1 LLAAASSVR
10 AFDPHLWRFM
20 RFTSLIVELIRARP
34 RLVFWIVVLAQAT
47 LWLLVP
53 LMFYGSPP
61 GDLATVLAY
70 GHQYQV
76 GSELGPPL
84 AFWLADAA
92 FRLADGHVFGVYLL
106 AQLCF
111 VATFAALY
119 GLAARIVGEQHA
131 VIAVLLT
138 QTVTA
143 FSFPGL
149 EFGPL
154 VLACPLWALILLHA
168 WQVIGQGSRNA
179 WFALSIEAGLLL
191 LTTYAAPGLLLL
203 LAVFALLTARGRRT
217 LMSFDPLFA
226 LLVIVVLVFPY
237 LVWLLRAEAL
247 TLPKWTLAGDAAALA
262 RAWGWLLVGLVIAL
276 AGIVLLV
283 ILNSALMHRTIL
295 RSRETVPTVF
305 RSPVDALAWQ
315 FVAFFAVAPALLGS
329 IVAALFGFA
338 QVAGGAGIALL
349 LSGLAVVVASGDMIH
364 LRRQRILRT
373 AWAAAIAAPALMIAA
388 ATLVQPWLGGNEVA
402 TTLPA
407 NKIAR
412 FFGDSFQRRT
422 NRPLPVVAGDTQLA
436 MLIAMGAAR
445 PQPLL
450 TPRPQHGPWPTPA
463 NFNELGGVVVWRAA
477 DTAGTP
483 PADLVKQFPGLV
495 PEVPQVFDRVIDG
508 RQAPLRIGWAIVR
521 PRTP

>member
-1 LLAAASSVR
+1 
-10 AFDPHLWRFM
+10 M

-34 RLVFWIVVLAQAT
+34 RLVFWIVVLAQAL

-53 LMFYGSPP
+53 LLFYGSPP
-61 GDLATVLAY
+61 GELATVLAY

-76 GSELGPPL
+76 GSDLGPPL
-84 AFWLADAA
+84 AFWLADVA
-92 FRLADGHVFGVYLL
+92 FRLAGGHVFGVYVL

-111 VATFAALY
+111 VVTFAGLY
-119 GLAARIVGEQHA
+119 GLASRIVGEQHA

-168 WQVIGQGSRNA
+168 WQVIGQGSRSA
-179 WFALSIEAGLLL
+179 WFALSLEAGLLL
-191 LTTYAAPGLLLL
+191 LTTYAAPGLLAL
-203 LAVFALLTARGRRT
+203 LAVFALMTARGRRT
-217 LMSFDPLFA
+217 LMSFDALFA
-226 LLVIVVLVFPY
+226 LLVIVVLLFPY

-247 TLPKWTLAGDAAALA
+247 TLPKWTLAGDATALAREVTALA
-262 RAWGWLLVGLVIAL
+262 RAWGWLLGGIVLAL

-283 ILNSALMHRTIL
+283 ILNSALLHRTIL
-295 RSRETVPTVF
+295 RGRETIPTVF
-305 RSPVDALAWQ
+305 RSPVDTLARQ
-315 FVAFFAVAPALLGS
+315 FVLFFALAPALLGS
-329 IVAALFGFA
+329 FVAALFGFA
-338 QVAGGAGIALL
+338 QVAGGAAIALL
-349 LSGLAVVVASGDMIH
+349 LSGLAVVVASGDLIH

-373 AWAAAIAAPALMIAA
+373 VWAAAIVAPALMIAVT
-388 ATLVQPWLGGNEVA
+388 TLVLPWLGGNEVA

-412 FFGDSFQRRT
+412 FYGDSFQRRT
-422 NRPLPVVAGDTQLA
+422 NRPLPAVAGDTQLA

-450 TPRPQHGPWPTPA
+450 SPRPPQGPWPTPA
-463 NFNELGGVVVWRAA
+463 NFNDSGGVVVWRAA

-483 PADLVKQFPGLV
+483 PADLVRQFPGLV
-495 PEVPQVFDRVIDG
+495 PEVPQVFDRLIDG
-508 RQAPLRIGWAIVR
+508 RQPPLRIGWAIVR